1 MVDDFK
7 LAILRGLFQ
16 MQAKHPI
23 RGTRR
28 LITKE
33 RDLLDQKWL
42 TYLLTFILILLV
54 VVFVLA
60 VTNQAWMVQQAKW
73 IFKQAKLGV
82 GLE

>member
-1 MVDDFK
+1 
-7 LAILRGLFQ
+7 

-28 LITKE
+28 ILNKE

-73 IFKQAKLGV
+73 IVKQAKLGL

>member
-1 MVDDFK
+1 
-7 LAILRGLFQ
+7 

-28 LITKE
+28 IINKE

-60 VTNQAWMVQQAKW
+60 ATNQAWMVEQAKW
-73 IFKQAKLGV
+73 LVKQAKLGF